1 MQNLSIGMFDSGIGG
16 LTVLREVR
24 SLLPHEN
31 IIYLGDTA
39 RLPYGNKSPYTV
51 TRYALENALFL
62 LAKGIKA
69 LVVACNT
76 SSALSLATL
85 KKRLPIPVF
94 GVIDP
99 AARVAARHTRTK
111 KVGVIGTKATVK
123 SLAYE
128 RAIRR
133 LDRQIKVLA
142 RPCPLFVPIVEEGM
156 EHDEIAR
163 LVVRRYLEDFRGS
176 GIDALVMGCTHY
188 PVLEQVIRKELGRG
202 VFIVN
207 TGKET
212 AGEMKELLGT
222 RGLLRKSGRGV
233 CSYFVTDSPDS
244 FSEVGSRFLGD
255 PIKSVKLVKNLD
267 LKDFLLST

>member
-1 MQNLSIGMFDSGIGG
+1 LHS
-16 LTVLREVR
+16 E
-24 SLLPHEN
+24 
-31 IIYLGDTA
+31 
-39 RLPYGNKSPYTV
+39 K
-51 TRYALENALFL
+51 
-62 LAKGIKA
+62 
-69 LVVACNT
+69 
-76 SSALSLATL
+76 
-85 KKRLPIPVF
+85 LPIPVF

-133 LDRQIKVLA
+133 LDRHIKVLA

-156 EHDEIAR
+156 EHDEVAR

-188 PVLEQVIRKELGRG
+188 PVLSRRSKELGRG

-212 AGEMKELLGT
+212 AGEV
-222 RGLLRKSGRGV
+222 RNFSVPAV
-233 CSYFVTDSPDS
+233 C
-244 FSEVGSRFLGD
+244 
-255 PIKSVKLVKNLD
+255 
-267 LKDFLLST
+267 